1 MWVPMTAVAA
11 YMWLRRSRMW
21 LFLAAITTG
30 RMMCTT
36 TAIEDIKAGAP
47 LTTVE
52 AAMRAAIGIK
62 NNRNKAMKHSR
73 SLVCC
78 STVTLLTCLIVLAAQ
93 AQAPADAPAP
103 GQQTFASPDDAV
115 IALRVAVESD
125 NHAALDKIFGPEIQ
139 SLRTGDKVQDAKNA
153 RRFAMAM
160 AVNCQLDKQS
170 DNEIFIEVGTNNWP
184 MPIPLV
190 RTNDQWFFDTP
201 AGKEEAIDRH
211 IGKDELA
218 AIGVCRAY
226 VAAQRQFAG
235 MNGGVYAEKFKS
247 SQGTRDG
254 LYWPSAENEPTS
266 VFGRL
271 VAEADAEGYSG
282 GKGPQPFHGYYFKI
296 LTRQGPAAPGGKMDY
311 KSDGSLKIG
320 FALVAWPQQWDQS
333 GVMTFIVNQDGQV
346 YQTNLGEKTSRIA
359 SKIKEYNPDSQWEA
373 VQDEGIRDVIREK

>member
-1 MWVPMTAVAA
+1 
-11 YMWLRRSRMW
+11 
-21 LFLAAITTG
+21 
-30 RMMCTT
+30 
-36 TAIEDIKAGAP
+36 
-47 LTTVE
+47 
-52 AAMRAAIGIK
+52 
-62 NNRNKAMKHSR
+62 MKHSR
-73 SLVCC
+73 YFVGC
-78 STVTLLTCLIVLAAQ
+78 STVTLLTFLFVLAAR
-93 AQAPADAPAP
+93 AQEPTGTPAP
-103 GQQTFASPDDAV
+103 GQQTFDSPDDAV
-115 IALRVAVESD
+115 IALRTAVES
-125 NHAALDKIFGPEIQ
+125 NNRAELDKIFGPEIQ

-153 RRFAMAM
+153 RHFATAMAE
-160 AVNCQLDKQS
+160 NCQLDKQS
-170 DNEIFIEVGTNNWP
+170 PDEIFIEVGTNDWP

-190 RTNDQWFFDTP
+190 RTNGQWFFDTP

-226 VAAQRQFAG
+226 VTAQQQFAS

-247 SQGTRDG
+247 SEDKRDG

-296 LTRQGPAAPGGKMDY
+296 LTRQGPDAPGGKMDY
-311 KSDGSLKIG
+311 KSDSSLKNG

-333 GVMTFIVNQDGQV
+333 GIMTFIVNQDGKV

-359 SKIKEYNPDSQWEA
+359 SKIKEYNPDSQWEL